1 MALCT
6 EGKLAVRSLW
16 SRWRRHRRVL
26 YATQSSL
33 SRVWKVVFT
42 EHTAATAGSIAVMA
56 TQLSMVFD
64 SSHARKARG
73 AFFTP
78 SELAEFLAVW
88 AVRTPKDR
96 VLEPSCGE
104 ASLLSAVGRQLRS
117 MGGRTT
123 LVGLDVHE
131 PSIDA
136 ARQLLRDE
144 KLKAELRVADFFDE
158 IPERQ
163 FDIVIGNPP
172 YIRYQSFSGKDRAKA
187 QRAALAQ
194 GVRLSGL
201 ANAWAAFVVHAASF
215 LREGGRLA
223 LVLPASL
230 LSVNYAAPVR
240 RFLLDRFKSV
250 QLVMFEERVFPDV
263 LEEVVLLRAEGKGPT
278 PRFELFQVRD
288 LEGLHT
294 LRGPSAVSARPWT
307 PVDADDKWTEAL
319 LPSGVASLY
328 TKLTSR
334 AEFNMLRD
342 WGDTDL
348 GMVTG
353 NNKFFTLTAT
363 QVAALGLRKGET
375 MRISPPGSRHL
386 RGLVF
391 TDQTFAKMAEEGG
404 RVYLFYPDK
413 DNPSKAAN
421 RYIELGESQ
430 DVHKAYKCAVRSPWW
445 RVPTV
450 RVADLFLTYMNHD
463 VPRLVSNGAK
473 AAHLN
478 SIHGVTLNGCNR
490 ALGAELLPIAM
501 LNSVTMLGAE
511 LVGRSYGGGILKVEP
526 KEADLLPMPS
536 PAMLEAAGAALRNL
550 RPQLSKLLRNSQL
563 AEVVRAVD
571 EALLIGILN
580 CSRDEVAVL
589 SEARNMMAARRS
601 ARAGKT
607 PR

>member
-1 MALCT
+1 MQPRL
-6 EGKLAVRSLW
+6 LVVSL
-16 SRWRRHRRVL
+16 
-26 YATQSSL
+26 
-33 SRVWKVVFT
+33 
-42 EHTAATAGSIAVMA
+42 VMA

-78 SELAEFLAVW
+78 SELAEFLAAW

-104 ASLLSAVGRQLRS
+104 ASLLSAAGRQLRA

-123 LVGLDVHE
+123 LTGFDVHE
-131 PSIDA
+131 PSIAA

-144 KLKAELRVADFFDE
+144 KLRAELRVADFFDE
-158 IPERQ
+158 TPEHQ

-215 LREGGRLA
+215 LRKGGRLA

-250 QLVMFEERVFPDV
+250 KLVMFEERVFPDV
-263 LEEVVLLRAEGKGPT
+263 LEEVVLLLAEGEGPT
-278 PRFELFQVRD
+278 PRFDLFQVRD

-294 LRGPSAVSARPWT
+294 IQGLSAVSARPWT
-307 PVDADDKWTEAL
+307 PTGANDKWTEAL
-319 LPSGVASLY
+319 LPSGVASTY
-328 TKLTSR
+328 AELTSG
-334 AEFNMLRD
+334 ASFSVLRD

-353 NNKFFTLTAT
+353 NNQFFTLTAA
-363 QVAALGLRKGET
+363 QVASLGLREDET

-391 TDQTFAKMAEEGG
+391 TERTFEEMAKEGG

-413 DNPSKAAN
+413 GKPSKAAM
-421 RYIELGESQ
+421 RYIEVGERQ
-430 DVHKAYKCAVRSPWW
+430 GVHKAYKCAVRSPWW

-463 VPRLVSNGAK
+463 VPRLVSNGAR

-478 SIHGVTLNGCNR
+478 SVHGITLNRVNR
-490 ALGAELLPIAM
+490 ALGMDLLPIAM

-536 PAMLEAAGAALRNL
+536 PAMLEAAGAALRSL

-563 AEVVRAVD
+563 ADVVRAVD
-571 EALLIGILN
+571 ETLLVDILQR
-580 CSRDEVAVL
+580 SRHEVAVL
-589 SEARNMMAARRS
+589 AESRNRMAARRA
-601 ARAGKT
+601 ARAGKS